1 MVAIDAIIPPNEQA
15 RLAAVQRYN
24 ILDTP
29 PDHAFDHITALAA
42 HFFKVPI
49 AIVSI
54 VDKNR
59 IWFKSHYGVDVEQ
72 IDREPGLCASAIL
85 EDTPWLVTDA
95 KLDPRTLTNP
105 LVAGEFGLRFYAGAQ
120 LRTSDGF
127 NLGMICVLDKQPRQV
142 TEEEVNVLKILAAL
156 VVDELEL
163 RLAAKKLEAEKR
175 RSEQLLLNIL
185 PVVVADELKD
195 RGKVEP
201 VNYESVSVLFTD
213 FKGFTELSE
222 QLTPK
227 QLVDELDYCFSY
239 FDEVIEK
246 HNLEKLKTIG
256 DSYMAVGGIPNVNST
271 HAIDA
276 VLAALEIQAFIEQRK
291 EQHMR
296 NNTPYW
302 EMRIGIHSGSLI
314 AGVIGQKKF
323 AYDVWGDT
331 VNTASRMESSG
342 VPGKINISQS
352 TFELIKDFFVCNYRG
367 KLPAKNKG
375 DLDMYLVKGIKQGF
389 SPELL
394 SILNKN
400 KVQYLDLA
408 IQSAQCCQEKKR
420 HSILTM

>member
-163 RLAAKKLEAEKR
+163 RLAAKKLEAEK
-175 RSEQLLLNIL
+175 
-185 PVVVADELKD
+185 
-195 RGKVEP
+195 
-201 VNYESVSVLFTD
+201 
-213 FKGFTELSE
+213 
-222 QLTPK
+222 TP
-227 QLVDELDYCFSY
+227 F
-239 FDEVIEK
+239 
-246 HNLEKLKTIG
+246 
-256 DSYMAVGGIPNVNST
+256 
-271 HAIDA
+271 
-276 VLAALEIQAFIEQRK
+276 
-291 EQHMR
+291 
-296 NNTPYW
+296 
-302 EMRIGIHSGSLI
+302 
-314 AGVIGQKKF
+314 
-323 AYDVWGDT
+323 
-331 VNTASRMESSG
+331 
-342 VPGKINISQS
+342 
-352 TFELIKDFFVCNYRG
+352 
-367 KLPAKNKG
+367 
-375 DLDMYLVKGIKQGF
+375 
-389 SPELL
+389 
-394 SILNKN
+394 
-400 KVQYLDLA
+400 
-408 IQSAQCCQEKKR
+408 
-420 HSILTM
+420 